1 MLLRVI
7 WNLTTNTQTLQE
19 NIQRQVTTQNQSNT
33 RNTKIK
39 RLENKVVS
47 LTAKL
52 EAANLLTAEAKA
64 ALQPHEGIELAVA
77 LML

>member
-1 MLLRVI
+1 
-7 WNLTTNTQTLQE
+7 
-19 NIQRQVTTQNQSNT
+19 
-33 RNTKIK
+33 
-39 RLENKVVS
+39 LENKVVS